1 MAKEWD
7 RENMR
12 TLATNVK
19 RETAEAF
26 RKYAEERGTTVGAL
40 LRGFVEASVASP
52 RTAQEPALDGV
63 MHLVSYRNTDLLK
76 AETAHH
82 NPGDLNPD
90 GVLNYILDEYFRFV
104 KRVRR

>member
-1 MAKEWD
+1 MAKNWD
-7 RENMR
+7 KENMR

-19 RETAEAF
+19 KDTAEAF
-26 RKYAEERGTTVGAL
+26 RKYAEEHDTTVGAL
-40 LRGFVEASVASP
+40 LRGFVEATIAP
-52 RTAQEPALDGV
+52 QETPQVENISGV
-63 MHLVSYRNTDLLK
+63 PHLVSFKNTDLLK

-82 NPGDLNPD
+82 NPGNLNPN